1 MEPNSTADL
10 EKAYKARVIIGAAMI
25 GVLLIY
31 TGIVE
36 FIRAQ
41 NSPAEV
47 FTPAPG
53 PDVLAL
59 LRYVFLGIAAVEFLV
74 IQFLRKV
81 MLSADSPARQA
92 LPSGSFVPE
101 TQKLI
106 TVSVVTF
113 ALCESVAVY
122 GLVLFLIGKNAS
134 DFYLFLLISVFYF
147 AIFFPRYGAWEEWVQ
162 EREKAARRG

>member
-10 EKAYKARVIIGAAMI
+10 QKTYKVAVIIGLCMM

-31 TGIVE
+31 TGVVE
-36 FIRAQ
+36 FLRAR
-41 NSPAEV
+41 NSSDEV

-59 LRYVFLGIAAVEFLV
+59 LRYAFLGVAAVEFFV

-81 MLSADSPARQA
+81 MLSSDAPTRQTS
-92 LPSGSFVPE
+92 LPGSFAPE
-101 TQKLI
+101 AQKLI

-122 GLVLFLIGKNAS
+122 GLVLFLVGRSAS
-134 DFYLFLLISVFYF
+134 DFYLFLLISIFYF
-147 AIFFPRYGAWEEWVQ
+147 AVFFPRYGAWEEWVQ
-162 EREKAARRG
+162 EREKAARRV